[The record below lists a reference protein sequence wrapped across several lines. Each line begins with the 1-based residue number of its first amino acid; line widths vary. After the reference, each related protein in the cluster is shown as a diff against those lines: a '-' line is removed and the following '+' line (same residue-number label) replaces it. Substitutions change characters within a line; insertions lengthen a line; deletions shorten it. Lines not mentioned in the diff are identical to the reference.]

1 MKSYKCDL
9 CKGYHKHYKMLAL
22 LERYEKRL
30 KEINKELDKQKDYY
44 WNLFIAHKNVLE
56 RLGYIENDVPTE
68 LGIMCSTIRFENE
81 LYISEI
87 VKDQILEGLQPSELA
102 AVICALVTEEQN
114 NNSDMPSLPLSR
126 NVRAAL
132 NRIKDVRRRIFVLQ
146 RDYDITKDMY
156 LNSCYSPLIELWIL
170 ETPWE
175 DVVAQGGVNE
185 GDLVR
190 TFKRTVDI
198 LRQLT
203 LLSAA
208 SDELKMTAKSAVKSI
223 LKEPVDMD

>member
-1 MKSYKCDL
+1 MNYKFETIMTWIMYI
-9 CKGYHKHYKMLAL
+9 KNGIW
-22 LERYEKRL
+22 EVEKR
-30 KEINKELDKQKDYY
+30 NDYADDPEVIQSKFED
-44 WNLFIAHKNVLE
+44 L
-56 RLGYIENDVPTE
+56 
-68 LGIMCSTIRFENE
+68 FENE

-102 AVICALVTEEQN
+102 SVICALVTEEQN
-114 NNSDMPSLPLSR
+114 NNSDMPSLPISR

-132 NRIKDVRRRIFVLQ
+132 NRIKEVKRRIFLLQ

-156 LNSCYSPLIELWIL
+156 LNSCYSPLVELWIL

-208 SDELKMTAKSAVKSI
+208 SEELKMTAKSAIKSI